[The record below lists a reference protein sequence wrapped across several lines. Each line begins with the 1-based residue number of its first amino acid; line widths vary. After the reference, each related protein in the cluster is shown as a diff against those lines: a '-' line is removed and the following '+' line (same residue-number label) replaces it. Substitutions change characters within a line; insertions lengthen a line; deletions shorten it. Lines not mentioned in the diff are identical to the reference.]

1 MSPWLALAA
10 GAAAVVAALALA
22 RHRWW
27 ISRDDPAGAVALE
40 DLAPAM
46 VGLATRGRVMPR
58 DILAFLVDLAVRG
71 HLVIHVTGEG
81 KGRDWVLHRGSARP
95 NGLTPTEHSFLDRA
109 FARHQKVS
117 FRELAAERR
126 GAVNKLATRLLA
138 VAEQDG
144 WFHPVTRPRRI
155 GWWPF
160 VLAGSAAVAVLVA
173 GLGWLP
179 ALLFLAAGTITLYQP
194 QLRARRTARGSAARE
209 QVLARRE
216 ALTGGAGLH
225 TTEDVSRELPWV
237 IALGLT
243 TRLPELTRGIDL
255 TQATAQFD
263 WVRGRGGALEV
274 GEVVAGG
281 LADVAV
287 EVGGRALVG
296 VVVGAVAFLLDG

>member
-1 MSPWLALAA
+1 M
-10 GAAAVVAALALA
+10 
-22 RHRWW
+22 
-27 ISRDDPAGAVALE
+27 
-40 DLAPAM
+40 
-46 VGLATRGRVMPR
+46 
-58 DILAFLVDLAVRG
+58 
-71 HLVIHVTGEG
+71 
-81 KGRDWVLHRGSARP
+81 
-95 NGLTPTEHSFLDRA
+95 
-109 FARHQKVS
+109 
-117 FRELAAERR
+117 
-126 GAVNKLATRLLA
+126 
-138 VAEQDG
+138 
-144 WFHPVTRPRRI
+144 
-155 GWWPF
+155 
-160 VLAGSAAVAVLVA
+160 AVLVA

-216 ALTGGAGLH
+216 ALTGGTGLH

-237 IALGLT
+237 VALGLT
-243 TRLPELTRGIDL
+243 SRLPELTRGIDL